1 MLVYHPIHDVNHCL
15 YRMLLV
21 LETSTHRSFEW
32 DTFKLMNFYLVFP
45 HLLKEITPL
54 PAAVSSY
61 RKVIKEIPDS
71 YVEVANPKRTLFDL
85 SGLQHMAANHLAAK
99 NIINLDFQ
107 RTNNLTPKEYSLS
120 EQLAR
125 SIETDPIRKKPWFKL
140 IIDELPLLD
149 LRGKNGLK
157 KRSGLMEF
165 QYDLEEKTS

>member
-21 LETSTHRSFEW
+21 LEASVHKSFEW

-45 HLLKEITPL
+45 HLLKEIKPFPVAL
-54 PAAVSSY
+54 NSY
-61 RKVIKEIPDS
+61 RKTIKEIPES

-85 SGLQHMAANHLAAK
+85 AGLQHMAANHLAAK
-99 NIINLDFQ
+99 SIINLDFQ
-107 RTNNLTPKEYSLS
+107 STNKLKPEDYSLS
-120 EQLAR
+120 RELNQ
-125 SIETDPIRKKPWFKL
+125 SIESDPIRNEPWFKL

-165 QYDLEEKTS
+165 QYDLEEKTP